1 MTTVLY
7 IFTTLGV
14 VGSVAML
21 FASGYYLMLYNRLK
35 IEFEDRLWDMGA
47 SPEIERMRRSVLL
60 QIGDVVD
67 RTGWGRRMAWR
78 LRLADLNLT
87 PSEFLALEVLLA
99 IVLFAALRLLFFGAS
114 PFITVP
120 MAIIGAYLIAEAFL
134 ASRRDHYLNELD
146 AQMSEVALLMSNSL
160 KAGLS
165 VLQSFEVVAGKM
177 ERPAGVEFDRISR
190 EIGLGL
196 DMDTAM
202 RRMMDRLPSDELR
215 LMLTTILI
223 QRLAGGNLAHALSVM
238 SLAIMARF
246 KLKDEV
252 RTMTA
257 EVRFNALIL
266 LVLPIAI
273 LAIINFMMEGA
284 VGLFLS
290 NLIGLALFVIFIG
303 IQALSFYLIN
313 LIGKIEV

>member
-1 MTTVLY
+1 
-7 IFTTLGV
+7 
-14 VGSVAML
+14 
-21 FASGYYLMLYNRLK
+21 
-35 IEFEDRLWDMGA
+35 
-47 SPEIERMRRSVLL
+47 
-60 QIGDVVD
+60 
-67 RTGWGRRMAWR
+67 
-78 LRLADLNLT
+78 
-87 PSEFLALEVLLA
+87 
-99 IVLFAALRLLFFGAS
+99 
-114 PFITVP
+114 
-120 MAIIGAYLIAEAFL
+120 
-134 ASRRDHYLNELD
+134 
-146 AQMSEVALLMSNSL
+146 
-160 KAGLS
+160 
-165 VLQSFEVVAGKM
+165 
-177 ERPAGVEFDRISR
+177 
-190 EIGLGL
+190 
-196 DMDTAM
+196 
-202 RRMMDRLPSDELR
+202 
-215 LMLTTILI
+215 
-223 QRLAGGNLAHALSVM
+223 M

>member
-1 MTTVLY
+1 MSAALSL
-7 IFTTLGV
+7 FTTLGII
-14 VGSVAML
+14 GAVAML
-21 FASGYYLMLYNRLK
+21 FASGYYLALYGQLK
-35 IEFEDRLWDMGA
+35 RKFEDRLWDMGA
-47 SPEIERMRRSVLL
+47 SPEMVKLRRSVLM
-60 QIGDVVD
+60 QVGDVVD
-67 RTGWGRRMAWR
+67 RTGWGRRMTWR
-78 LRLADLNLT
+78 LVLADLNLA
-87 PSEFLALEVLLA
+87 PSEFLALEILLV

-120 MAIIGAYLIAEAFL
+120 MAIVGAYLIAEAFL
-134 ASRRDHYLNELD
+134 ASRRDHYLNAFD
-146 AQMSEVALLMSNSL
+146 AQMAEVALLMSNSL

-165 VLQSFEVVAGKM
+165 VLQAFEVVAGKM
-177 ERPAGVEFDRISR
+177 ERPAGVEFGRISR

-202 RRMMDRLPSDELR
+202 RRTMERLPSDELR

-238 SLAIMARF
+238 SLAIASRF

-284 VGLFLS
+284 VGIFLS
-290 NLIGLALFVIFIG
+290 NPIGLAVFVIFIG
-303 IQALSFYLIN
+303 IQALSFFLIN
-313 LIGKIEV
+313 RIGAIEV